1 MASNFLVLG
10 TLKFI
15 LQLEH
20 SMQNIIQTL
29 LNSEEETIIKTLEGL
44 KSSDIHQLK
53 DALVL
58 LWQVHSDEDIKNKAF
73 EHLSQILGD
82 SEKNEI
88 EETFSV
94 FKSIIEFLPWMGEY
108 KDLQEVNFSKFI
120 KNKDQYEGLLA
131 SSSVLVDSYLDL
143 GRKLYMMFELA
154 DQAQTCFEGIVQY
167 NRNND
172 EALYALG
179 RLAERNEKM
188 DEALDFYQRCIAI
201 NEEHVYGSLQL
212 GILKATILEDYEG
225 AIEHYNKVIEIEP
238 FMGETHVRIAEAH
251 YALGDAKRAKQFIAI
266 ALDINEYNEQ
276 ALDLLGHIQWHYE
289 EEIEEAMETFEKGL
303 DHKIH
308 GDSALLL
315 ASLGELHSAHL
326 GEYDKARVYYEKS
339 LKANVAQPD
348 TLRKLIVIL
357 ENIYQDYGAIST
369 CYENYFRVEKYDA
382 EMYVDYAN
390 FLIKYMHDYEFAQM
404 QLNEAFQIDAEN
416 DNALKVERQ
425 ITESMGGSEDENI
438 YDTDDDNDNDDD
450 GDDDDDDFEGGGAA
464 GDN

>member
-1 MASNFLVLG
+1 
-10 TLKFI
+10 
-15 LQLEH
+15 
-20 SMQNIIQTL
+20 MQNIIQTL
-29 LNSEEETIIKTLEGL
+29 LNSEEGTIIKTLEGL
-44 KSSDIHQLK
+44 NPSDIEQFK

-58 LWQVHSDEDIKNKAF
+58 LWQVHPDEDIKNKAF

-82 SEKNEI
+82 SEKKEI

-108 KDLQEVNFSKFI
+108 KDLQAANFSKFV
-120 KNKDQYEGLLA
+120 KNKSQYEGLLA
-131 SSSVLVDSYLDL
+131 SSSVLVDFYLDL

-179 RLAERNEKM
+179 RLAERSKKM

-201 NEEHVYGSLQL
+201 NEGHVYGLLQL
-212 GILKATILEDYEG
+212 GILKATILEDYKG

-238 FMGETHVRIAEAH
+238 FMAETHVRIAEAH
-251 YALGDAKRAKQFIAI
+251 YALDDVKRAKQFIEI
-266 ALDINEYNEQ
+266 ALDINEYNEE
-276 ALDLLGHIQWHYE
+276 ALNLLGQIQWHYD
-289 EEIEEAMETFEKGL
+289 EEIDEAIETFEKGL
-303 DHKIH
+303 DHQMH

-326 GEYDKARVYYEKS
+326 GEHDKARMYYEKS
-339 LKANVAQPD
+339 LKAKANQPD

-357 ENIYQDYGAIST
+357 ESIYQDYGAIST
-369 CYENYFRVEKYDA
+369 CYENYFTAEKDDA
-382 EMYVDYAN
+382 AMYVDYAS

-404 QLNEAFQIDAEN
+404 QLNEALKIEAEN
-416 DNALKVERQ
+416 EDALKVQRQ
-425 ITESMGGSEDENI
+425 ISEYIGVGDEG
-438 YDTDDDNDNDDD
+438 DDDGDNDNDEGDD
-450 GDDDDDDFEGGGAA
+450 DDDDDDDDDFEGGGAA